1 MNEGALM
8 AQGDILL
15 FLHADT
21 QLPKEW
27 DTLIEKTLHVNN
39 AGAFS
44 LGIDS
49 PKRIFRIIE
58 SLVHFRTSW
67 TKIPYGDQA
76 HFFTSS
82 FFKMLGCYTLI
93 PLMEDIDIMK
103 RVREKGE
110 KMTLL
115 EEKVLTSA
123 RRWEKEGII
132 YTTLRNC
139 VLSLLYFLGVEP
151 SKLLKYYPF

>member
-1 MNEGALM
+1 M

-21 QLPKEW
+21 RLPKAW
-27 DTLIEKTLHVNN
+27 DVLIKKALHVNN

-58 SLVHFRTSW
+58 ILATLRTK
-67 TKIPYGDQA
+67 TTQIPYGDQA
-76 HFFTSS
+76 HFFETS
-82 FFKMLGCYTLI
+82 FFKQLEGYTTI

-103 RVREKGE
+103 KDKLKGE
-110 KMTLL
+110 KITLL
-115 EEKVLTSA
+115 DEKALTSA
-123 RRWEKEGII
+123 RRWEKEGIV
-132 YTTLRNC
+132 YTTLRNR
-139 VLSLLYFLGVEP
+139 VLSLLYFLGVAP
-151 SKLLKYYPF
+151 KHLVKRYKPHH